1 VIVAVTFRVVGWVE
15 HVATVNAGK
24 VLYPLPPAVRDTAVT
39 TPEAIVAVPLA
50 PEPPVPLKVKLCVPL
65 VQPALPLLL
74 IAPPLGAS
82 VEPLAVVLKARL
94 PADVFVMVTVPED
107 ELAVA
112 PGFAAQAVPP
122 QVPLIAFL
130 RLVALVLLLPL
141 RTTQKLTP
149 EQLDSHMYVSVP
161 TVIVVPVPGSLVM
174 VTVPVVVA
182 AATATVAIP
191 TVAVA
196 EAAVVGVP
204 PEKPT
209 VGNAV

>member
-24 VLYPLPPAVRDTAVT
+24 VLYPLPPVVRDTAVT
-39 TPEAIVAVPLA
+39 TPEATVAVPAA
-50 PEPPVPLKVKLCVPL
+50 PEPPVPVKFRFCVPL

-74 IAPPLGAS
+74 IAPPLGVNVS
-82 VEPLAVVLKARL
+82 PLPVSLKARL
-94 PADVFVMVTVPED
+94 PAEVFVMVTLLPD

-122 QVPLIAFL
+122 QVPSIAFL
-130 RLVALVLLLPL
+130 RLVASVPVLLLRL
-141 RTTQKLTP
+141 IQKLTP
-149 EQLDSHMYVSVP
+149 VQLDSHVYVSAP
-161 TVIVVPVPGSLVM
+161 TVIVDPLLGSLVIL
-174 VTVPVVVA
+174 TDPVVVA